1 MEILHDAAQYQQLVK
16 AFKQQYR
23 HRVSNHYALFP
34 EIQKQISENRLFYLQ
49 VPGILFF
56 FQDENAYWN
65 VSFLADVAATGT
77 LLSVTKPC
85 FLNLL
90 NKGDVLSEK
99 NQISSQLMTACGFSL
114 SGINRYYEIS
124 LADQIEP
131 ILQTEAE
138 LEQAAAQNGFQ
149 LVPYQERYVPAI
161 HALWEQLLHRNH
173 IPLSDWEQE
182 ICHSHLVA
190 DSEQQ
195 LCGVYLPRI
204 QGKTCTLWH
213 LVVAP
218 SVQGKQLGKLL
229 VSVALKKAWEQ
240 GLSSAGNWIADENL
254 SSIRLHTRM
263 GMHVTPNCSFQYSLH
278 PIV

>member
-1 MEILHDAAQYQQLVK
+1 MKILHDAAQYQQLVK

-56 FQDENAYWN
+56 FQDEDAYWN

-77 LLSVTKPC
+77 PLSVTKPC

-182 ICHSHLVA
+182 ICHSHLEPIRNNNFA
-190 DSEQQ
+190 AFICRES
-195 LCGVYLPRI
+195 R
-204 QGKTCTLWH
+204 
-213 LVVAP
+213 
-218 SVQGKQLGKLL
+218 GKLAPYDTSL
-229 VSVALKKAWEQ
+229 SLPLFRENSWE
-240 GLSSAGNWIADENL
+240 
-254 SSIRLHTRM
+254 
-263 GMHVTPNCSFQYSLH
+263 NCSFLWL
-278 PIV
+278 